1 MSKPLAVVSC
11 PLDTYSG
18 YGARARDFVKALI
31 ELNKYEVK
39 TISQR
44 WGNTRFGYLEDHNED
59 LLLSTIVPQIS
70 KKPNLWIQITV
81 PNEFNPLGEYNIG
94 VTAGMETTLVH
105 QSWIEGCNRMNLIL
119 TSSAHS
125 KKVFTDVTYDIK
137 NNQTNQVVKQI
148 KLEKPIE
155 VLREGADLNKYF
167 AKPTSDFD
175 LSDIKES
182 FCYLFVG
189 HWMQGDI
196 GHDRKNV
203 GYTIKSFLET
213 FKNKQKKPALILKT
227 QQVGSSILDQ
237 DRILRRIDD
246 IRKTVRGTI
255 PNIYLVT
262 GDLTDEQMNQL
273 YNHPKVKAMVS
284 FTKGEGFGRPLL
296 EFSLTG
302 KPIIASGWSGQ
313 LDFLDNRRA
322 LLIGGQLE
330 NVHKSAAV
338 KDMILEQSQW
348 FKPDDMHVARAWT
361 DMFKKYKDFTIPAK
375 QLKNSNKVEFS
386 FDKMVEELKSY
397 DEKYVPSFAVQ
408 VDLNIPKLD
417 LPKLQKIDG

>member
-81 PNEFNPLGEYNIG
+81 PNEFKPLGEYNIG

-273 YNHPKVKAMVS
+273 YNHPKIKAMVS

-313 LDFLDNRRA
+313 LDFLDNKRA

>member
-81 PNEFNPLGEYNIG
+81 PNEFKPLGEYNIG

-313 LDFLDNRRA
+313 LDFLDNKRA